1 MTLRPEY
8 SLGHSEY
15 NAFLFASVGEEKT
28 GLQLTV
34 QTALIRLGFDPWQEA
49 ARLSDLPKAAAAQA
63 LAAAMAR
70 LPDGD
75 WKAAGLPE
83 IAARLLNSLPGRSTP
98 VVPLPKARRS
108 DAKAPKAAL
117 SKATGPKA
125 TGPNVEGTKSTA
137 AAWLIWVALA
147 AALFIGVM
155 AMQGNNDFES
165 APGDGSAVQRD
176 NNK

>member
-70 LPDGD
+70 LPEGD
-75 WKAAGLPE
+75 WVAASLPD
-83 IAARLLNSLPGRSTP
+83 IAARLVNSLPGQSTP
-98 VVPLPKARRS
+98 VVQAPAPRR
-108 DAKAPKAAL
+108 P
-117 SKATGPKA
+117 
-125 TGPNVEGTKSTA
+125 STA
-137 AAWLIWVALA
+137 AALPLLDKLKAAMTTQSPASAWLVWLALAVAL
-147 AALFIGVM
+147 FVGVM
-155 AMQGNNDFES
+155 ALQGTNNFEQ
-165 APGDGSAVQRD
+165 APGDGSATQRD
-176 NNK
+176 K

>member
-34 QTALIRLGFDPWQEA
+34 QTALIRLGVDPWQEA
-49 ARLSDLPKAAAAQA
+49 ARLSDMPKAAAAQA

-75 WKAAGLPE
+75 WKAAGLPA
-83 IAARLLNSLPGRSTP
+83 IAARLVGSLPGKSTP
-98 VVPLPKARRS
+98 AVPPPAPRRAAPGLPLIEKMKS
-108 DAKAPKAAL
+108 AL
-117 SKATGPKA
+117 CP
-125 TGPNVEGTKSTA
+125 KSTA
-137 AAWLIWVALA
+137 SAWLVWVALA
-147 AALFIGVM
+147 VALFVGVM
-155 AMQGNNDFES
+155 ALQGSNNFEQ
-165 APGDGSAVQRD
+165 APGDGSAVQQD
-176 NNK
+176 K

>member
-70 LPDGD
+70 LPEGD
-75 WKAAGLPE
+75 WVAANLPE
-83 IAARLLNSLPGRSTP
+83 IAARLVSSLPGQSAPAVQPPAPRRRAATD
-98 VVPLPKARRS
+98 LPILDRI
-108 DAKAPKAAL
+108 KAAL
-117 SKATGPKA
+117 
-125 TGPNVEGTKSTA
+125 VTKSPA
-137 AAWLIWVALA
+137 SAWLVWIALAVAL
-147 AALFIGVM
+147 FVGVM
-155 AMQGNNDFES
+155 ALQGNNNFES
-165 APGDGSAVQRD
+165 APGDGSSIQRD
-176 NNK
+176 K

>member
-15 NAFLFASVGEEKT
+15 NAFLFAAIGEEKT

-70 LPDGD
+70 LPEGD
-75 WKAAGLPE
+75 WAAANLPE
-83 IAARLLNSLPGRSTP
+83 IAARLVNNLPGQSAPAVQPPAPR
-98 VVPLPKARRS
+98 RRS
-108 DAKAPKAAL
+108 AAGLPLLDKIKAAL
-117 SKATGPKA
+117 A
-125 TGPNVEGTKSTA
+125 TKSPTS
-137 AAWLIWVALA
+137 AWLVWIALAVAL
-147 AALFIGVM
+147 FVGVM
-155 AMQGNNDFES
+155 ALQGNNNFES
-165 APGDGSAVQRD
+165 APGDGSSIQRD
-176 NNK
+176 K